1 MTQKTYLTT
10 FIMCLLAGT
19 GAVFIGGN
27 QWAFLTLVAV
37 IVITI
42 ASTIL
47 RIRHD
52 KAFNIPITSLG
63 IVGNFISNF
72 LLHSFISFS
81 IAFATLL
88 IYNAL

>member
-1 MTQKTYLTT
+1 MTKTSYLTT

-27 QWAFLTLVAV
+27 QWAVLTLIAV
-37 IVITI
+37 ILITI
-42 ASTIL
+42 SSTVL

-52 KAFNIPITSLG
+52 KAFNMPITFLG

-72 LLHSFISFS
+72 LLHSFISFT

-88 IYNAL
+88 IYNTL